1 MSRDKY
7 SNFESNWKKKSEREH
22 IRIARE
28 NVLADA
34 EARGLKE
41 LDRRKKEDSW
51 MLPNLEQSLDNGDR
65 KSRKRKKEKKSKKH
79 KKEKKSKKKK
89 KRRERSSSS
98 SSSSESEDEWVEKV
112 NQQVNSSEK
121 REPSPVKQRES
132 WMDFGLMAEASTNS
146 KEELASKKTQK
157 AIEREKREET
167 QKQEWLKRELNP
179 NILKEHGIKTTSED
193 TISSKDDADKNKS
206 SSWIERAF
214 QRAKEQAKRE
224 GRTIEEVAKE
234 RWGSLD
240 KFKNLLSKSQN
251 DSSFSMRGESK
262 EDYRS
267 SSSRSGWKTEARRE
281 KDKHL
286 KVDEQRRREKR
297 SPSAERSSV
306 NKVSSD
312 ESKNI
317 VKNEVDEG
325 LVVMSEKEMNAL
337 GAKIVKFEILGKDVT
352 KLKAKL
358 EKARQ
363 AQELKNA
370 GQLEEQTTEE
380 TVVLTRT
387 DAKGFSRPIQADVVN
402 EGKRRK
408 GKVQTH
414 ADGERVR
421 YFADDD
427 RYDLKQMF
435 EREKLSTAEDQNL
448 MMSRLAGKAIERTDD
463 DYSID
468 DVFTSRAAKKRSEE
482 QDMKRDRDQAIAEH
496 KELSRTLDEC
506 RYCFD
511 GAEFKKHLLVAIGKT
526 CYVSLPHFTSLTEDH
541 CFIIPMSH
549 VKCGTLLDEDV
560 FSEMQTFRAAL
571 CKMFEEDDRD
581 CVFFEIATGLKRHPH
596 MVLECVPIPKEN
608 GEFLPMYFQK
618 AIQESESEWS
628 HNKKLISLTNEKNIR
643 RSVPKGLPY
652 FHVDFGMQNGFAHV
666 IEDEHLFP
674 RNFAQG
680 TQII

>member
-1 MSRDKY
+1 MSREKY

-34 EARGLKE
+34 EKRGLKE
-41 LDRRKKEDSW
+41 LERRKKEESW
-51 MLPNLEQSLDNGDR
+51 MLPNLEQSLDDNDR

-98 SSSSESEDEWVEKV
+98 SSSSESEDEWVEKG
-112 NQQVNSSEK
+112 NDQANSSTK
-121 REPSPVKQRES
+121 REPSPVKKRES
-132 WMDFGLMAEASTNS
+132 WMDFGLMAEVSTNS
-146 KEELASKKTQK
+146 KDDLPNKKSQK
-157 AIEREKREET
+157 TIEREKREET

-179 NILKEHGIKTTSED
+179 NILKEHGIKTATDS
-193 TISSKDDADKNKS
+193 TSSKDETDKNKS
-206 SSWIERAF
+206 NSWIERAF

-234 RWGSLD
+234 RFGSLD
-240 KFKNLLSKSQN
+240 KFKNLLSKSQS
-251 DSSFSMRGESK
+251 DGSSSSRRESK

-281 KDKHL
+281 KEKQA
-286 KVDEQRRREKR
+286 KVDEHRNREKR
-297 SPSAERSSV
+297 SPSAERSPVRKDS
-306 NKVSSD
+306 KD
-312 ESKNI
+312 EPKND
-317 VKNEVDEG
+317 VKNEANEG

-363 AQELKNA
+363 AQELKKA

-387 DAKGFSRPIQADVVN
+387 DAKGFSRPIQADVIN
-402 EGKRRK
+402 EGKSRK

-414 ADGERVR
+414 ADGQRVR

-496 KELSRTLDEC
+496 KEMSRTLDEC
-506 RYCFD
+506 RSCFD

-526 CYVSLPHFTSLTEDH
+526 CYVSLPPFTSLTEDH

-571 CKMFEEDDRD
+571 CKMFEDDDRD

-596 MVLECVPIPKEN
+596 MVLECVPIPREN

-680 TQII
+680 KRLF